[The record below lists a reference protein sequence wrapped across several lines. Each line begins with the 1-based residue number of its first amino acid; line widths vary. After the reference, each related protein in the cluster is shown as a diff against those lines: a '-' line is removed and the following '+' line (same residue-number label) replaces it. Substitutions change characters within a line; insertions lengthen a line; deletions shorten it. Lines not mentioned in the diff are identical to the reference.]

1 MKSLAAMPGFFSA
14 LSWPGVPAMT
24 KSAVKNSEAI
34 ERTD

>member
-1 MKSLAAMPGFFSA
+1 MSDQVKFVMDESHIP
-14 LSWPGVPAMT
+14 